1 MKILL
6 TNDDGLDAPG
16 ISALH
21 TAIQSLGEVMVVAP
35 ANGQSAESHGITF
48 HTPLM
53 TRTRALLNGANGTA
67 VVGTPADCV
76 KLGLRAL
83 WKEKFGPNSQPDVVI
98 SGMNFGANVGINVI
112 YSGTIAAA
120 VEAAFLGVPAIAV
133 SLHIG
138 DRSKTNLP
146 RAAAIARYAIDHV
159 LKPGLPHAHRVIS
172 INIPHTESSD
182 APMPKIKLV
191 PMNTSAGIDGYEKRV
206 APDGQVYYWSVGNGM
221 EFYHTAE
228 GSDVEALAERCIT
241 ITPLFYDL
249 TDRMLL
255 ERLRNLGVAKE

>member
-53 TRTRALLNGANGTA
+53 TRQRALLNGANGTA

-83 WKEKFGPNSQPDVVI
+83 WKEK
-98 SGMNFGANVGINVI
+98 
-112 YSGTIAAA
+112 Y
-120 VEAAFLGVPAIAV
+120 
-133 SLHIG
+133 
-138 DRSKTNLP
+138 
-146 RAAAIARYAIDHV
+146 
-159 LKPGLPHAHRVIS
+159 
-172 INIPHTESSD
+172 
-182 APMPKIKLV
+182 
-191 PMNTSAGIDGYEKRV
+191 GY
-206 APDGQVYYWSVGNGM
+206 
-221 EFYHTAE
+221 
-228 GSDVEALAERCIT
+228 
-241 ITPLFYDL
+241 
-249 TDRMLL
+249 
-255 ERLRNLGVAKE
+255 